1 MAQKNAPPRKRV
13 GIEGEVLKE
22 LKKLCIDNDIK
33 LSGLFK
39 RVAIY
44 QNLTGRLLS
53 LPEEAN
59 DEILLNSSMMDTLL
73 PSWLN
78 NVGENFDMIKDGKDV
93 RGIPDMKNTPALV
106 IGAGPT
112 LYRNKHLELLAEKG
126 FDGHIFATDAVLK
139 DCLEHGIVPDYVI
152 FVDPSEKIYPFIDH
166 DIVDKYADKLTAI
179 MNVIMHPSVVE
190 RWKGDIMWYQV
201 FIEEI
206 IGPNVTFTLQQLT
219 HTTALMSAGHSASI
233 GWSTAAIKN
242 YNPIVSIGLDL
253 SFPPDMSIEES
264 RIFEYYLKSNAGNRE
279 KTLDALEECYKHYH
293 HKFFNTDC
301 YYEIIFGA
309 YTECSKRILQ
319 TLNSTGIR
327 IINCTE
333 GGTLEGEGIECM
345 WFADYLEK
353 GGRKE

>member
-1 MAQKNAPPRKRV
+1 MTKKSAQRKRV
-13 GIEGEVLKE
+13 GIEEDVLKS
-22 LKKLCIDNDIK
+22 LKKLCIDNDIS
-33 LSGLFK
+33 LNGLFK
-39 RVAIY
+39 RVVAY

-59 DEILLNSSMMDTLL
+59 DEILLDISMMDTLL
-73 PSWLN
+73 PLWMN
-78 NVGENFDMIKDGKDV
+78 NVGENFGLIKEGKDV
-93 RGIPDMKNTPALV
+93 RGVPDMKNTPALV

-139 DCLEHGIVPDYVI
+139 DCLELGIIPDYVM
-152 FVDPSEKIYPFIDH
+152 FMDANEKIYPFIDH
-166 DIVDKYADKLTAI
+166 AIVDKYADKLTAI
-179 MNVIMHPSVVE
+179 MNVFTHPKVAN
-190 RWKGDIMWYQV
+190 RWKGDIMWFQV
-201 FIEEI
+201 FIEEMI
-206 IGPNVTFTLQQLT
+206 APNVTFTLQQLT

-233 GWSTAAIKN
+233 GWSMAAIKN

-253 SFPPDMSIEES
+253 SFPPDMPIEES
-264 RIFEYYLKSNAGNRE
+264 RIFEYYLKANKGNRE
-279 KTLDALEECYKHYH
+279 KTSEMLEACYKHYH

-301 YYEIIFGA
+301 YFESIFGA
-309 YTECSKRILQ
+309 YTDSSKRVLQ

-345 WFADYLEK
+345 WFNEYLE
-353 GGRKE
+353 GGI